1 MATSQDTLSYF
12 LECLKGIPDLRT
24 KAMFGEYGIY
34 SGDKIFALACDN
46 ALFLKTYPETIKHFS
61 DRMTKAYP

>member
-1 MATSQDTLSYF
+1 MATSQDTLANF
-12 LECLKGIPDLRT
+12 LKCLSLVPDVHA